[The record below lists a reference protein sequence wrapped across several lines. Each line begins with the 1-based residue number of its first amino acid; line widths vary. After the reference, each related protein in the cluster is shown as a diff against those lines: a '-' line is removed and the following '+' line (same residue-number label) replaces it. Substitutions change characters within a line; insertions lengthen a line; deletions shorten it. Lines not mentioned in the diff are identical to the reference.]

1 MTTYTKTPLYGGAI
15 YVDLPSNFADVSTI
29 RQVPD
34 EQEVFLDKDG
44 FTSIIFDIVERVGPP
59 GSGPDVDG
67 QALTTH
73 LEEIVDSQDD
83 TVRVWNS
90 STTKF
95 SKLPSETPAY
105 TLITTQASPSKE
117 SPTSPDFT
125 GIVLTLIRL
134 ERELTDILITI
145 NVPHINGEYK
155 DEVDMQSGKQGRLI
169 ENSIEYATRI
179 WETFEIKDWSL
190 FC

>member
-1 MTTYTKTPLYGGAI
+1 MSSWHNY
-15 YVDLPSNFADVSTI
+15 
-29 RQVPD
+29 
-34 EQEVFLDKDG
+34 
-44 FTSIIFDIVERVGPP
+44 
-59 GSGPDVDG
+59 
-67 QALTTH
+67 
-73 LEEIVDSQDD
+73 
-83 TVRVWNS
+83 NS
-90 STTKF
+90 HS
-95 SKLPSETPAY
+95 SETPAY